1 MLEVRSVFA
10 FALAAGESTTG
21 SLELYRTPPGELT
34 VVQHTTAAMIGSA
47 LVAEVAATSPT
58 DEVAGLEH
66 AAVEKFSRT
75 EVHTAIGMLAAQF
88 ARTAS
93 VDVPWW

>member
-21 SLELYRTPPGELT
+21 SLELYRT
-34 VVQHTTAAMIGSA
+34 
-47 LVAEVAATSPT
+47 
-58 DEVAGLEH
+58 
-66 AAVEKFSRT
+66 
-75 EVHTAIGMLAAQF
+75 AIGMLVAQF